1 MPWSISYAYCRH
13 VLTVRYG
20 RTRCGRPAF
29 ADREMMSGLRT
40 GLYRAFG
47 VPDDDVREVPR
58 ARTTRA
64 ATAAIWYAESVPDG
78 FGGARKQRRYATNMG
93 LRVIRVIAF
102 LALLLCAGGAY
113 YWFRVRQEGRRP
125 AFASAPIAQ
134 PTGLG
139 GAAHEIP
146 NSASPSPSSAV
157 ADPAA
162 VEARK
167 YAELWHSGEVLEFS
181 ANVAK
186 LNNVAS
192 LRVLTGER
200 QDFLG
205 KTVWHMQAVA
215 HTENPLRMVF
225 ALDDQFDSYSD
236 GTSMASVQYEM
247 HLNERGQK
255 VDSVQR
261 MTATG
266 REAAP
271 ANVTEAR
278 VLAGTRDPLGMLQ
291 YLRSV
296 DWSKTPEVR
305 SPVYDGHKLYDV
317 RAREESVAEAVSV
330 PAGNFR
336 ASKITLRVFDN
347 GVEMKD
353 AAFALYLAN
362 NAWRTPVL
370 IEAVIP
376 VATARVEL
384 VKFSRPG
391 SKY

>member
-1 MPWSISYAYCRH
+1 VGAAER
-13 VLTVRYG
+13 TVWAVML
-20 RTRCGRPAF
+20 AF
-29 ADREMMSGLRT
+29 
-40 GLYRAFG
+40 
-47 VPDDDVREVPR
+47 
-58 ARTTRA
+58 
-64 ATAAIWYAESVPDG
+64 WYAESVPMNWRGTEAAWD
-78 FGGARKQRRYATNMG
+78 ARSMG
-93 LRVIRVIAF
+93 IRVIRVMAF
-102 LALLLCAGGAY
+102 LALLICAGGAY
-113 YWFRVRQEGRRP
+113 YWFRVNHEGGRP
-125 AFASAPIAQ
+125 ALAAAPIAQ

-146 NSASPSPSSAV
+146 SAAMPSPSASGGAGSSA
-157 ADPAA
+157 ALDPAA
-162 VEARK
+162 VEAKK

-181 ANVAK
+181 ANVATLK
-186 LNNVAS
+186 NVAN

-205 KTVWHMQAVA
+205 KIVWHMQAVA

-271 ANVTEAR
+271 ANVTETR
-278 VLAGTRDPLGMLQ
+278 VLAGTRDPLGLLQ

-296 DWSKTPEVR
+296 DWAKTPEVR
-305 SPVYDGHKLYDV
+305 SPVFDGHKLYDV
-317 RAREESVAEAVSV
+317 RVRQESASEAVSV

-336 ASKITLRVFDN
+336 ASKIAIHVFDN

-353 AAFALYLAN
+353 AAFSLYLAN

-384 VKFSRPG
+384 TRFSRPG
-391 SKY
+391 AKN